1 MEVLLEAFYKIAQG
15 PTVQGRNMAVFA
27 FSILAHHHLDQVV
40 QYLLQFPFGYGA
52 LQVLLG

>member
-27 FSILAHHHLDQVV
+27 FSILAHHHLDKVV